1 MLVRSMLGFMFDMLA
16 IIDTTQFLSLR
27 LALTDSDV
35 GKTDGNG
42 GLGLCRGNGFMD
54 FWFVRAST
62 MSSIRKHH
70 SQGQSVLNAAHGS
83 EILQNRI

>member
-1 MLVRSMLGFMFDMLA
+1 MFDMLV
-16 IIDTTQFLSLR
+16 DTVIMIQVLR
-27 LALTDSDV
+27 TDSDV

-42 GLGLCRGNGFMD
+42 GLGLCRGNSFMD